1 MESSDTTN
9 APAAASRLGTRRMM
23 ARMLFPDWLGWA
35 VLIGGALFGS
45 VVGGVAGFGA
55 GVILLPLVAW
65 ALGIRAAAPVL
76 TVTMLLGNLARIWW
90 SRGEINRGVV
100 VRFFAG
106 AVPATA
112 VGAALYAGAASD
124 SLRWI
129 MGGFLIAAVPLR
141 RLLLSRYF
149 RMRLVHFPLLGA
161 VIGVLSAIVVTTGP
175 VMTPIF
181 LAYGLRRGAF
191 IATEAVC
198 TFGMHA
204 TRTVAFAR
212 YALLTWE
219 TVAIGAVLGG
229 TMFAGSWFARRLL
242 DRMSDRAFLALVEIL
257 LALMG
262 LQFLLV
268 SR

>member
-129 MGGFLIAAVPLR
+129 MGGFLIAAVP
-141 RLLLSRYF
+141 
-149 RMRLVHFPLLGA
+149 
-161 VIGVLSAIVVTTGP
+161 
-175 VMTPIF
+175 
-181 LAYGLRRGAF
+181 
-191 IATEAVC
+191 C
-198 TFGMHA
+198 
-204 TRTVAFAR
+204 
-212 YALLTWE
+212 
-219 TVAIGAVLGG
+219 
-229 TMFAGSWFARRLL
+229 AGCC
-242 DRMSDRAFLALVEIL
+242 
-257 LALMG
+257 
-262 LQFLLV
+262 
-268 SR
+268 

>member
-1 MESSDTTN
+1 VESSDTTN
-9 APAAASRLGTRRMM
+9 APAAASRLGTWRMM

-90 SRGEINRGVV
+90 SRGPD
-100 VRFFAG
+100 

-129 MGGFLIAAVPLR
+129 MGGFLIAAVP
-141 RLLLSRYF
+141 
-149 RMRLVHFPLLGA
+149 
-161 VIGVLSAIVVTTGP
+161 
-175 VMTPIF
+175 
-181 LAYGLRRGAF
+181 
-191 IATEAVC
+191 C
-198 TFGMHA
+198 
-204 TRTVAFAR
+204 
-212 YALLTWE
+212 
-219 TVAIGAVLGG
+219 
-229 TMFAGSWFARRLL
+229 AGCC
-242 DRMSDRAFLALVEIL
+242 
-257 LALMG
+257 
-262 LQFLLV
+262 
-268 SR
+268 